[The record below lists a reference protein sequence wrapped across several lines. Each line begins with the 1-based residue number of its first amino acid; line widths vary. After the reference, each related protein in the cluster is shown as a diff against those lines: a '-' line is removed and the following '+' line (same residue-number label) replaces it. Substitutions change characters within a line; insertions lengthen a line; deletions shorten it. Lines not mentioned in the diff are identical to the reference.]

1 MTGSWAVRR
10 VHHCPVS
17 FGSLVSKD
25 AQFAHVPGLSISLL
39 VALLIPHQMLAIG
52 FRE

>member
-1 MTGSWAVRR
+1 MRR

-17 FGSLVSKD
+17 FGAQVNKD
-25 AQFAHVPGLSISLL
+25 AHFAHVLGLSISLP
-39 VALLIPHQMLAIG
+39 VALLIPHQMLATD